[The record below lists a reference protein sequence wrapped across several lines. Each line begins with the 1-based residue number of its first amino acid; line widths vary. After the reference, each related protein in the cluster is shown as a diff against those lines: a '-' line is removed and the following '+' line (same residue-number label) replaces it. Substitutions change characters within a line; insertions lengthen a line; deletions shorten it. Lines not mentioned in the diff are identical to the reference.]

1 MMCFICKLLGKLN
14 ILTPLHHIFVA
25 ISVPYIYILRILWL
39 VKDRSVPGR
48 FLHFLKGKGK
58 MDLDWFVYI
67 SFLHRDICNA

>member
-14 ILTPLHHIFVA
+14 ILYITFLLLFCA
-25 ISVPYIYILRILWL
+25 IQTLRIVWL

-48 FLHFLKGKGK
+48 FFHFFKGKGK